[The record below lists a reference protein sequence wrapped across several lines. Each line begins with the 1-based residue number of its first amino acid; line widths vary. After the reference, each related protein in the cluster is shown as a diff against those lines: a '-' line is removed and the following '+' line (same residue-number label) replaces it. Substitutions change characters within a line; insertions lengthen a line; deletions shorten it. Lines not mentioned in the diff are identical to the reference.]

1 MLLFFDAH
9 LDRPLLIHK
18 KQGVALAGR
27 NTTGPPRA
35 APGELRCAVE
45 CYRWQTPV
53 IVTSL

>member
-53 IVTSL
+53 TVTSL